1 MTAFHNFA
9 KAIQQRF
16 EQLSQHELF
25 VTNPDKDALWSAYLN
40 TFPKGTNP
48 IFRERT
54 EHDCSCCRQFIK
66 NLANVVAL
74 VDGKLL
80 TLWDNPEA
88 FEYPYDVVATA
99 LREFTRG
106 HPISGLFRAELP
118 QYGAVSNIERLE
130 DGSTREWKHLHG
142 NVLRRHQA
150 VSDSAAQQGQYA
162 TSVAMFKR
170 ALGLSVDEHGNPQ
183 KGLTPYAFK
192 TVLELIDNNSLYRGA
207 EFRASVQA
215 FYDLGQQFVKT
226 PLGEASDVFLWTTAA
241 NPVVRIRNTS
251 IGSLLDDLSNG
262 VPLEQAVIAY
272 EKKVAPENY
281 KRSSALITPR
291 MIDDAMQTVNSLG
304 LRDALDRRFATLK
317 DVSVNDV
324 LWVDNGVRSQMKDS
338 LVEGLLAAAVP
349 AVNAKAE
356 AQAIP
361 VSIDAFMSLIL
372 PQASEIKALVKNVQ
386 QGNLMSLTA
395 PVHVDSGQLFKWGND
410 FAWSYKGNLT
420 DSIKEK
426 VKAAGGNTNAALRI
440 SLGWFNGDD
449 LDLHVIQP
457 DGKRIY
463 FGYKDGKLDVDMN
476 AGGPRNSTDPVENI
490 SFTRPQDGT
499 YKVLINQFALRS
511 RDNPGFVIELEADG
525 QVQQFSYRKPLANKT
540 TLIVG
545 DLVYRDGRIVEVK
558 FDSDVVGGSQPT
570 AVWGITTE
578 TFVPVSTVLLS
589 PNHWHGQAI
598 GNKHYLFILEGCAS
612 DEPARGIYNEYLI
625 PALDKHRKVFEV
637 LASKTLCPV
646 VPEQLSGLGFS
657 ETKRDTLTVQVTLG
671 NQRKTYA
678 ISFGASA

>member
-9 KAIQQRF
+9 QAVQARF
-16 EQLSQHELF
+16 AALSQHELF

-40 TFPKGTNP
+40 AFPKGTNP

-106 HPISGLFRAELP
+106 HPINGLFRAELP

-170 ALGLSVDEHGNPQ
+170 ALGMPNEAGEAQQGIRIDAI
-183 KGLTPYAFK
+183 T
-192 TVLELIDNNSLYRGA
+192 TVLDLIDSNSLYRGA
-207 EFRASVQA
+207 EFRASVQQ
-215 FYDLGQQFVKT
+215 FFDLGKQMAFLKPGQETDAFVWAT
-226 PLGEASDVFLWTTAA
+226 SS

-251 IGSLLDDLSNG
+251 IGTLLTDLSEG
-262 VPLEQAVIAY
+262 VDLQTAVASF

-281 KRSSALITPR
+281 KRPTALITSR
-291 MIDDAMQTVNSLG
+291 MIEDALKTVNELG
-304 LRDALDRRFATLK
+304 LRDALDRRFAKLS

-324 LWVDNGVRSQMKDS
+324 LWVDNAARTQMKDS
-338 LVEGLLAAAVP
+338 LASALLAAAVP
-349 AVNAKAE
+349 AVGPVDK
-356 AQAIP
+356 QAIR
-361 VSIDAFMSLIL
+361 IDIERFLTDVL
-372 PQASEIKALVKNVQ
+372 PQASEIKALVRNIH
-386 QGNLMSLTA
+386 QGNLMTLTA
-395 PVHVDSGQLFKWGND
+395 PVHADSGQLFKWGND
-410 FAWSYKGNLT
+410 FAWMYRGNLT

-426 VKAAGGNTNAALRI
+426 VKRAGGNTNAPLRI
-440 SLGWFNGDD
+440 SLAWFNSDD
-449 LDLHVIQP
+449 LDIHVFEP
-457 DGKRIY
+457 NGNRIY
-463 FGYKDGKLDVDMN
+463 FGNPCGKLDVDMN
-476 AGGPRNSTDPVENI
+476 RAAVGPNNNAIDPVENV
-490 SFTRPQDGT
+490 SFTLPSDGVYRVAVNNYSKRGT
-499 YKVLINQFALRS
+499 S
-511 RDNPGFVIELEADG
+511 NPGFVIELESHG
-525 QVQQFSYRKPLANKT
+525 QVQQFSYAKALRGSET
-540 TLIVG
+540 VVVG
-545 DLVYRDGRIVEVK
+545 SFNVAGGKIGKVEFKDLT
-558 FDSDVVGGSQPT
+558 GGSQPT
-570 AVWGITTE
+570 QVWGITTE
-578 TFVPVSTVLLS
+578 NFVPVSSVMLS
-589 PNHWHGQAI
+589 PNHWHGQAV
-598 GNKHYLFILEGCAS
+598 GNKHYLFTLDGCLS
-612 DEPARGIYNEYLI
+612 DEPTRGIANEYLV

-637 LASKTLCPV
+637 LGAKTMCPV

-657 ETKRDTLTVQVTLG
+657 STKRDTLTVQVATG
-671 NQRKTYA
+671 NQRKTYE
-678 ISFGASA
+678 ITFGGEA

>member
-9 KAIQQRF
+9 QAVQARF
-16 EQLSQHELF
+16 AALSQHELF

-40 TFPKGTNP
+40 AYPKGTNP

-54 EHDCSCCRQFIK
+54 EHDCSYCRQFIK

-106 HPISGLFRAELP
+106 HPINGLFRAELP

-183 KGLTPYAFK
+183 KGLTSYAFK

-226 PLGEASDVFLWTTAA
+226 PHGEALDVFLWTTAA
-241 NPVVRIRNTS
+241 NPVVRIRNTA
-251 IGSLLDDLSNG
+251 IGSLLDDLSNE
-262 VPLEQAVIAY
+262 VPLEQAVAAY

-291 MIDDAMQTVNSLG
+291 MIEDAMQTVNSLG

-361 VSIDAFMSLIL
+361 VSIDAFMSQIL

-395 PVHVDSGQLFKWGND
+395 PVHADSGQLFKWGND
-410 FAWSYKGNLT
+410 FSWSYKGNLT

-499 YKVLINQFALRS
+499 YKVLINQFSLRS
-511 RDNPGFVIELEADG
+511 RDNVGFVLELEADG
-525 QVQQFSYRKPLANKT
+525 QVQQFSYRKPVPNKG

-545 DLVYRDGRIVEVK
+545 DLLFRDGRIVDVK
-558 FDSDVVGGSQPT
+558 FDTDLIGGSQPT
-570 AVWGITTE
+570 AVWGISTE

-598 GNKHYLFILEGCAS
+598 GNKHYLFVLEGCAS

-678 ISFGASA
+678 INFGASA